1 MSRIG
6 KKPVTAPKGVT
17 VSVAG
22 QTVTAKGPKGELKF
36 VVNDL
41 CTVALDGDKV
51 AVAPVDKESKD
62 SRAQWGM
69 SRTMIANL
77 MTGVT
82 AGYTRKLELVGVGY
96 RAALKGT
103 SLNLQL
109 GFSHDVEFP
118 APMGIKFET
127 PKPTEIIISGIDKQ
141 LVGETAAKI
150 RSFRPPEPYQGKGV
164 RYEGEFIFRKEGKK
178 K

>member
-6 KKPVTAPKGVT
+6 KKPVAAPKGVT

-82 AGYTRKLELVGVGY
+82 AGYSRKLELVGVGY

-109 GFSHDVEFP
+109 GFIHDVEFP
-118 APMGIKFET
+118 APKGIKFET

-150 RSFRPPEPYQGKGV
+150 RNFRPPEPYQGKGV

>member
-6 KKPVTAPKGVT
+6 KKPVAAPKGVT

-103 SLNLQL
+103 ALNLQL
-109 GFSHDVEFP
+109 GFSHDIEFP
-118 APMGIKFET
+118 APKGIKFET

-150 RSFRPPEPYQGKGV
+150 RSLRPPEPYQGKGV

>member
-6 KKPVTAPKGVT
+6 KKPVPVPKGVT
-17 VSVAG
+17 VKVEG

-41 CTVALDGDKV
+41 CSVALEGEEVGVTPNDKS
-51 AVAPVDKESKD
+51 SKAA
-62 SRAQWGM
+62 RAQWGM

-77 MTGVT
+77 MAGVT
-82 AGYTRKLELVGVGY
+82 NGYSRKLELVGVGY
-96 RAALKGT
+96 RAALKGAN
-103 SLNLQL
+103 LNLAL
-109 GFSHDVEFP
+109 GYSHDIEVP
-118 APMGIKFET
+118 APAGVKFET
-127 PKPTEIIISGIDKQ
+127 PKPTEIIVSGIDKQ

-150 RSFRPPEPYQGKGV
+150 RSLRPPEPYQGKGV

>member
-6 KKPVTAPKGVT
+6 KKPVQAPKGVT

-41 CTVALDGDKV
+41 CRVALDGDKV
-51 AVAPVDKESKD
+51 AVTPVDKASKEA
-62 SRAQWGM
+62 RAQWGM

-77 MTGVT
+77 MSGVT
-82 AGYTRKLELVGVGY
+82 SGYSKKLELVGVGY

-103 SLNLQL
+103 GLNLSL
-109 GFSHDVEFP
+109 GYSHDVEFSAP
-118 APMGIKFET
+118 AGIKFET
-127 PKPTEIIISGIDKQ
+127 PKPTEIIITGINKQ

-150 RSFRPPEPYQGKGV
+150 RALRPPEPYQGKGV